1 MKSIN
6 ILLIE
11 LVRRLFM
18 NYLVV
23 GAGNASRPVAR
34 LLNYLGHDVVITD
47 LKDISEFKI
56 EFQRSLIEMEKEGV
70 KLDMANKNPS
80 VDGFEAVYMPPTL
93 PESAPI
99 AQKVQNSDLKVLTNE
114 EFSKIVNDLIPVD
127 IIGITGTM
135 GKTTTTFI
143 TTSLFKQ
150 AGYNVWSCSSL
161 VNNLVSEAI
170 IDGIVKGKAQECDI
184 AIFELP
190 HGTIGLLDRLDI
202 KIGLLTNIAEDH
214 LSEFGGS
221 LELYQQ
227 RKLILEKMSET
238 FIANY
243 SCYDII
249 NPQRDDALYYALD
262 ENVDFK
268 GIVGD
273 ESLTVEYKDDSF
285 TTPFYMM
292 SYFFENSVA
301 ASAVALTYGVKK
313 EDIIDALTDF
323 KGLPAHMEDVGIYNG
338 RKVILDSAFLYDGMK
353 ITLDYFKDESVVL
366 FLDHFDTLSVRDK
379 AEVGEL
385 VSNYDI
391 KTVIASGF
399 NEVTQAVEIEAAQEI
414 LDAIT
419 NPNIEKVAVDN
430 IEIAAEE
437 TFKYSEPGDIILHM
451 GPLIAYDRLT
461 TVEKIMKGLEK
472 GSKKYE

>member
-1 MKSIN
+1 
-6 ILLIE
+6 
-11 LVRRLFM
+11 M

-34 LLNYLGHDVVITD
+34 LLNYLGHNVTVTD
-47 LKDISEFKI
+47 LKDMDSFKI
-56 EFQRSLIEMEKEGV
+56 EFQRSLKEMESEGV
-70 KLDMANKNPS
+70 VLDLNNQNPTL
-80 VDGFEAVYMPPTL
+80 DGIEAVYMPPTL

-99 AQKVQNSDLKVLTNE
+99 YKLIKQSDVEILTNE
-114 EFSKIVNDLIPVD
+114 KFSKIVNDLIPVD

-143 TTSLFKQ
+143 ITSLFRQ
-150 AGYNVWSCSSL
+150 AGYNVWACSSL

-170 IDGIVKGKAQECDI
+170 IDGIVKGKARDCDI

-190 HGTIGLLDRLDI
+190 HGTIGLLNSLNI
-202 KIGLLTNIAEDH
+202 KIGLLTNIGEDH

-221 LELYQQ
+221 VELYQQ
-227 RKLILEKMSET
+227 RKLILESMSET
-238 FIANY
+238 LIANY
-243 SCYDII
+243 SCFDII
-249 NPQRDDALYYALD
+249 SPLRDNALYYALD
-262 ENVDFK
+262 EDVDFK
-268 GIVGD
+268 GTVGD
-273 ESLTVEYKDDSF
+273 ESLTVEYGEDSF

-313 EDIIDALTDF
+313 EDIICALTEF
-323 KGLPAHMEDVGIYNG
+323 KGLPAHMDNVGTYNG
-338 RKVILDSAFLYDGMK
+338 RKVILDSAFLYNGMK

-379 AEVGEL
+379 AEVGQL
-385 VSNYDI
+385 ISDYNL
-391 KTVIASGF
+391 KCVIASGF
-399 NEVTQAVEIEAAQEI
+399 NEVTQEVEMDAAQEI

-419 NPNIEKVAVDN
+419 NPDILKVAVED
-430 IEIAAEE
+430 IEIAACE
-437 TFKYSEPGDIILHM
+437 TLKYSEPGDIILHM

-461 TVEKIMKGLEK
+461 TVDKIMRGLEE
-472 GSKKYE
+472 GVKKYE

>member
-1 MKSIN
+1 
-6 ILLIE
+6 
-11 LVRRLFM
+11 M

-34 LLNYLGHDVVITD
+34 LLNYLGHKVVITD

-70 KLDMANKNPS
+70 ILDLPNKDPS
-80 VDGFEAVYMPPTL
+80 TEGFDAVYMPPTL
-93 PESAPI
+93 PDSATI
-99 AQKVQNSDLKVLTNE
+99 AQKVKNSNIKVLTNE
-114 EFSKIVNDLIPVD
+114 EFSKIVNNLIPVD

-150 AGYNVWSCSSL
+150 AGFKVWSCSSL

-170 IDGIVKGKAQECDI
+170 IDGIVKGKADDCDI

-190 HGTIGLLDRLDI
+190 HGTIGLLNRLNV

-221 LELYQQ
+221 LEKYQQ
-227 RKLILEKMSET
+227 RKLILQAMSET
-238 FIANY
+238 FIANN
-243 SCYDII
+243 SCRDII
-249 NPQRDDALYYALD
+249 EGVRDDAIYYALD
-262 ENVDFK
+262 EDVDFK
-268 GIVGD
+268 GTVG
-273 ESLTVEYKDDSF
+273 EKSLTIKSKDVEF

-301 ASAVALTYGVKK
+301 ASAAALTYGVSEK
-313 EDIIDALTDF
+313 DITDALTVF
-323 KGLPAHMEDVGIYNG
+323 KGLPAHMEDVGDYNG

-391 KTVIASGF
+391 KAVIASGF
-399 NEVTQAVEIEAAQEI
+399 NEVTQEVEMEAAQEI
-414 LDAIT
+414 LDAIS
-419 NPNIEKVAVDN
+419 NPDIEKIAVEN
-430 IEIAAEE
+430 IEIAACE
-437 TFKYSEPGDIILHM
+437 TFKYSRPGDIILHM

-461 TVEKIMKGLEK
+461 TVDKIMKGLEE

>member
-1 MKSIN
+1 
-6 ILLIE
+6 
-11 LVRRLFM
+11 M

-34 LLNYLGHDVVITD
+34 LLNHLGHDVVITD

-56 EFQRSLIEMEKEGV
+56 EFQRSLNQLENEGV
-70 KLDMANKNPS
+70 KLDMANKDPS
-80 VDGFEAVYMPPTL
+80 VDGFDAVYMLPTL

-99 AQKVQNSDLKVLTNE
+99 AQKIAESDLKILTNE
-114 EFSKIVNDLIPVD
+114 EFSEMVNDLIPVD

-150 AGYNVWSCSSL
+150 AGFKVWSCSSL

-170 IDGIVKGKAQECDI
+170 IDGIVTGKADECDI

-190 HGTIGLLDRLDI
+190 HGTIGLLNRLSI

-227 RKLILEKMSET
+227 RKLVLQAMSET
-238 FIANY
+238 FIANN
-243 SCYDII
+243 SCRDII
-249 NPQRDDALYYALD
+249 EKVRDDALYYALD
-262 ENVDFK
+262 EDVDFK
-268 GIVGD
+268 GSVGD
-273 ESLTVEYKDDSF
+273 KSLTIKYENDEF

-301 ASAVALTYGVKK
+301 ASAVALTYGVEK
-313 EDIIDALTDF
+313 EDIIDALTEF
-323 KGLPAHMEDVGIYNG
+323 KGLPAHMEDVGDYNG
-338 RKVILDSAFLYDGMK
+338 RKVILDSAFLYGGMK
-353 ITLDYFKDESVVL
+353 ITLDYFKDDSVVL

-391 KTVIASGF
+391 KVVIASGF
-399 NEVTQAVEIEAAQEI
+399 NEVNQTVEMEAAQEI

-419 NPNIEKVAVDN
+419 NPNIEKVAVET
-430 IEIAAEE
+430 IEKAAEL
-437 TFKYSEPGDIILHM
+437 TFKYSKPGDIILHM

-461 TVEKIMKGLEK
+461 TVEKIMKGLEE

>member
-1 MKSIN
+1 
-6 ILLIE
+6 
-11 LVRRLFM
+11 M

-34 LLNYLGHDVVITD
+34 LLNHLGHSVIITD
-47 LKDISEFKI
+47 LKEITEFKVDVQRILLQMENEGI
-56 EFQRSLIEMEKEGV
+56 E
-70 KLDMANKNPS
+70 LDLGNKNPNLN
-80 VDGFEAVYMPPTL
+80 GIEAVYAPPTL
-93 PESAPI
+93 PDSAPI
-99 AQKVQNSDLKVLTNE
+99 AKLIKESDVSVLTNE
-114 EFSKIVNDLIPVD
+114 DFSEIVNNLIPVD

-150 AGYNVWSCSSL
+150 AGYKVWSCSSL

-170 IDGIVKGKAQECDI
+170 IDGIVKGKAQDCDI

-190 HGTIGLLDRLDI
+190 HGTIGLLNSLNV

-221 LELYQQ
+221 LEKYQQ

-238 FIANY
+238 FIANH
-243 SCYDII
+243 SCFDII
-249 NPQRDDALYYALD
+249 NTQRNDALYYTLD
-262 ENVDFK
+262 EDVDFK
-268 GIVGD
+268 GSVGD
-273 ESLTVEYKDDSF
+273 ESLTIEYKDGKF

-301 ASAVALTYGVKK
+301 ASAVALTYGVKE
-313 EDIIDALTDF
+313 EDIIDALTVF
-323 KGLPAHMEDVGIYNG
+323 KGLPAHMEDVGDYNG

-399 NEVTQAVEIEAAQEI
+399 NEVTQEVEMEAAHEL

-419 NPNIEKVAVDN
+419 NPKIEKVAVED
-430 IEIAAEE
+430 IEIAACE
-437 TFKYSEPGDIILHM
+437 TFRYSVPGDIILHM

-461 TVEKIMKGLEK
+461 TVEKIMKGLDE
-472 GSKKYE
+472 GSKKYD

>member
-1 MKSIN
+1 
-6 ILLIE
+6 
-11 LVRRLFM
+11 M

-34 LLNYLGHDVVITD
+34 LLNHLGHSVIVTD
-47 LKDISEFKI
+47 LKEITEFKSDV
-56 EFQRSLIEMEKEGV
+56 QRILLQMENEGII
-70 KLDMANKNPS
+70 LDLGNKSPNL
-80 VDGFEAVYMPPTL
+80 DGIEAVYAPPTL
-93 PESAPI
+93 PDSAPI
-99 AQKVQNSDLKVLTNE
+99 AKLIKESDVNVLTNE

-150 AGYNVWSCSSL
+150 AGYKVWACSSL

-170 IDGIVKGKAQECDI
+170 IDGIVKGKADDCDI

-190 HGTIGLLDRLDI
+190 HGTIGLLNSLNI

-221 LELYQQ
+221 LEKYQQ
-227 RKLILEKMSET
+227 RKLILESMSET
-238 FIANY
+238 FIANH
-243 SCYDII
+243 SCFDII

-262 ENVDFK
+262 EEVDFK
-268 GIVGD
+268 GSAGD
-273 ESLTVEYKDDSF
+273 ESLTVEYKDGSF

-292 SYFFENSVA
+292 SYFFENSLA
-301 ASAVALTYGVKK
+301 ASAVALTYGIKK
-313 EDIIDALTDF
+313 EDIIDALTVF
-323 KGLPAHMEDVGIYNG
+323 KGLPAHMEDVGDYNG

-399 NEVTQAVEIEAAQEI
+399 NEVTQEVEMSAANEL
-414 LDAIT
+414 LDAIS
-419 NPNIEKVAVDN
+419 NPKIQKVAVEN
-430 IEIAAEE
+430 IEIAACE
-437 TFKYSEPGDIILHM
+437 TFKYSKPGDIILHM

-461 TVEKIMKGLEK
+461 TVEKIMKGLEE

>member
-1 MKSIN
+1 
-6 ILLIE
+6 
-11 LVRRLFM
+11 M

-34 LLNYLGHDVVITD
+34 LLNHLGHNVIITD
-47 LKDISEFKI
+47 LKEIKEFKSDV
-56 EFQRSLIEMEKEGV
+56 QRILIQMENEGIT
-70 KLDMANKNPS
+70 LDLGNKNPNLNN
-80 VDGFEAVYMPPTL
+80 VEAVYAPPTL
-93 PESAPI
+93 PDLAPI
-99 AQKVQNSDLKVLTNE
+99 AKLIKESDVDVLTNKK
-114 EFSKIVNDLIPVD
+114 FSKIVNDLIPVD

-150 AGYNVWSCSSL
+150 AGYKVWSCSSL

-170 IDGIVKGKAQECDI
+170 IDGIVKGKADDCDI

-190 HGTIGLLDRLDI
+190 HGTIGLLNSLNI

-221 LELYQQ
+221 LEKYQQ

-243 SCYDII
+243 SCFDII
-249 NPQRDDALYYALD
+249 NPQRNDALYYALD

-268 GIVGD
+268 GTVGD
-273 ESLTVEYKDDSF
+273 ESLTIEYNGDKF
-285 TTPFYMM
+285 TTPFHMM

-313 EDIIDALTDF
+313 EDIIDALSVF
-323 KGLPAHMEDVGIYNG
+323 KGLPAHMEDVGDYNG

-399 NEVTQAVEIEAAQEI
+399 NEVTQEIEMEAANEL

-419 NPNIEKVAVDN
+419 NPKIQKVAVEN
-430 IEIAAEE
+430 IEIAAAE
-437 TFKYSEPGDIILHM
+437 TFKYSKPGDIILHM

-461 TVEKIMKGLEK
+461 TVEKIMKGLDE
-472 GSKKYE
+472 GSKKYD

>member
-1 MKSIN
+1 
-6 ILLIE
+6 
-11 LVRRLFM
+11 M
-18 NYLVV
+18 NYLIV

-34 LLNYLGHDVVITD
+34 LLNYLNHNVVITD

-70 KLDMANKNPS
+70 ILDLGNSNPS
-80 VDGFEAVYMPPTL
+80 IDGFDGVYMPPTL

-99 AQKVQNSDLKVLTNE
+99 AKMISDSNLKILTNE
-114 EFSKIVNDLIPVD
+114 DFSKIVNDLIPVD

-170 IDGIVKGKAQECDI
+170 IDGIVKGKAQNCDI

-190 HGTIGLLDRLDI
+190 HGTIGLLNRLDI
-202 KIGLLTNIAEDH
+202 KIGLLTNVAEDH

-221 LELYQQ
+221 LEKYQQ

-243 SCYDII
+243 SCFDII
-249 NPQRDDALYYALD
+249 NSQRDDALYYALD
-262 ENVDFK
+262 EDVDFK
-268 GIVGD
+268 GSVGD
-273 ESLTVEYKDDSF
+273 SSLTVSYNNDSF

-301 ASAVALTYGVKK
+301 ASALALTYGIDKN
-313 EDIIDALTDF
+313 DIIAALTEF
-323 KGLPAHMEDVGIYNG
+323 KGLPAHMEDVGEYNG

-366 FLDHFDTLSVRDK
+366 FLDHFDTLSLRDK
-379 AEVGEL
+379 SEVGNL
-385 VSNYDI
+385 ISNYDI
-391 KTVIASGF
+391 KAVIASGF
-399 NEVTQAVEIEAAQEI
+399 NEVTQEVEMSAAQEI

-419 NPNIEKVAVDN
+419 NPNIIKVAVEN
-430 IEIAAEE
+430 IEIAASE
-437 TFKYSEPGDIILHM
+437 TFKYSKPGDIILHM

-461 TVEKIMKGLEK
+461 TVEKIMKGLDG

>member
-1 MKSIN
+1 
-6 ILLIE
+6 
-11 LVRRLFM
+11 M

-34 LLNYLGHDVVITD
+34 LLNHLGHDVVITD

-70 KLDMANKNPS
+70 RLDMANKNPS
-80 VDGFEAVYMPPTL
+80 VEGFEAVYMPPTL
-93 PESAPI
+93 PDSAPI
-99 AQKVQNSDLKVLTNE
+99 AKKVRESDLKVLSNE
-114 EFSKIVNDLIPVD
+114 EFSEMVNDLIPVD

-143 TTSLFKQ
+143 TTSLFRQ

-170 IDGIVKGKAQECDI
+170 IDGIVKGKAEECDI

-190 HGTIGLLDRLDI
+190 HGTIGLLDKLDI

-227 RKLILEKMSET
+227 RKLILERMSET
-238 FIANY
+238 FIANR
-243 SCYDII
+243 SCYNII
-249 NPQRDDALYYALD
+249 NPQRNDALYYALD
-262 ENVDFK
+262 EEVDFK
-268 GIVGD
+268 GSVGD
-273 ESLTVEYKDDSF
+273 ESLTVEYEGDSF
-285 TTPFYMM
+285 TTPFHMM

-313 EDIIDALTDF
+313 EDIIDALTEF
-323 KGLPAHMEDVGIYNG
+323 KGLPAHMEDVGDYNG

-385 VSNYDI
+385 VSNYDV

-399 NEVTQAVEIEAAQEI
+399 NEVTQEVEMEAAQEI

-419 NPNIEKVAVDN
+419 NPDIEKVAVEN
-430 IEIAAEE
+430 IEIAAAE
-437 TFKYSEPGDIILHM
+437 TFKHSKPGDIILHM

-461 TVEKIMKGLEK
+461 TVEKIMKGLEE
-472 GSKKYE
+472 GSRKYE

>member
-1 MKSIN
+1 
-6 ILLIE
+6 
-11 LVRRLFM
+11 M

-70 KLDMANKNPS
+70 KLDMANKDPS
-80 VDGFEAVYMPPTL
+80 VEGFEAVYMPPTL

-99 AQKVQNSDLKVLTNE
+99 AQKVNDSDLKVLTNE
-114 EFSKIVNDLIPVD
+114 EFSKMVNDLIPVD

-227 RKLILEKMSET
+227 RKMVLEAMSET
-238 FIANY
+238 FIANH

-249 NPQRDDALYYALD
+249 SPKRADALYYALD

-268 GIVGD
+268 GTVGD
-273 ESLTVEYKDDSF
+273 KSLTVEYGEDSF

-313 EDIIDALTDF
+313 EDIIDALTEF
-323 KGLPAHMEDVGIYNG
+323 KGLPAHMEDVGNYNG

-385 VSNYDI
+385 VSNYNI

-399 NEVTQAVEIEAAQEI
+399 NEVTQEVEMSAAQEI

-419 NPNIEKVAVDN
+419 NPDIEKVAVEN
-430 IEIAAEE
+430 IEIAACE

-461 TVEKIMKGLEK
+461 TVDKIMKGLEE

>member
-1 MKSIN
+1 
-6 ILLIE
+6 
-11 LVRRLFM
+11 M

-34 LLNYLGHDVVITD
+34 LLNHLGHSVVITD

-56 EFQRSLIEMEKEGV
+56 EFQRSLNQLEKEGV

-80 VDGFEAVYMPPTL
+80 VDGFDAVYMPPTL

-99 AQKVQNSDLKVLTNE
+99 AQKIAESDLKILTNE
-114 EFSKIVNDLIPVD
+114 EFSEIVDDLIPVD

-150 AGYNVWSCSSL
+150 AGYKVWSCSSL

-170 IDGIVKGKAQECDI
+170 IDGIVTGKADECDI

-190 HGTIGLLDRLDI
+190 HGTIGLLNRLNI

-227 RKLILEKMSET
+227 RKLVLQAMSET
-238 FIANY
+238 FIANN
-243 SCYDII
+243 SCRDII
-249 NPQRDDALYYALD
+249 EKVRDDAIYYALD
-262 ENVDFK
+262 EDVDFK
-268 GIVGD
+268 GTVGD
-273 ESLTVEYKDDSF
+273 KSLTVKYENGEF

-301 ASAVALTYGVKK
+301 ASAAALTYGVNK
-313 EDIIDALTDF
+313 EDIIDALTEF
-323 KGLPAHMEDVGIYNG
+323 KGLPAHMEDVGDYNG

-353 ITLDYFKDESVVL
+353 ITLDYFKDDSVVL

-391 KTVIASGF
+391 KVVIASGF
-399 NEVTQAVEIEAAQEI
+399 NEVNQTVEMEAAQEI

-419 NPNIEKVAVDN
+419 NPNIEKVAVET
-430 IEIAAEE
+430 IEKAAEL
-437 TFKYSEPGDIILHM
+437 TFKYSKPGDIILHM

-461 TVEKIMKGLEK
+461 TVDKIMKGLEE

>member
-1 MKSIN
+1 
-6 ILLIE
+6 
-11 LVRRLFM
+11 M

-34 LLNYLGHDVVITD
+34 LLNYLGHKVVITD

-70 KLDMANKNPS
+70 ILDLPNKDPS
-80 VDGFEAVYMPPTL
+80 TDGFDAVYMPPTL
-93 PESAPI
+93 PDSAPI
-99 AQKVQNSDLKVLTNE
+99 AQKVKNSNLKVLTNE
-114 EFSKIVNDLIPVD
+114 EFSRIVNDLIPVD

-150 AGYNVWSCSSL
+150 AGFKVWSCSSL

-170 IDGIVKGKAQECDI
+170 IDGIVKGKADDCDI

-190 HGTIGLLDRLDI
+190 HGTIGLLNRLNV

-221 LELYQQ
+221 LEKYQQ
-227 RKLILEKMSET
+227 RKLVLQAMSET
-238 FIANY
+238 FIANN
-243 SCYDII
+243 SCRDII
-249 NPQRDDALYYALD
+249 ESVRDDAIYYALD
-262 ENVDFK
+262 EDVDFK
-268 GIVGD
+268 GTVG
-273 ESLTVEYKDDSF
+273 EKSLTIKSKDVEF

-301 ASAVALTYGVKK
+301 ASAAALTYGVSEK
-313 EDIIDALTDF
+313 DITDALTVF
-323 KGLPAHMEDVGIYNG
+323 KGLPAHMEDVGDYNG
-338 RKVILDSAFLYDGMK
+338 RRVILDSAFLYDGMK

-391 KTVIASGF
+391 KAVIASGF
-399 NEVTQAVEIEAAQEI
+399 NEVTQEVEMEAAQEI
-414 LDAIT
+414 LDAIS
-419 NPNIEKVAVDN
+419 NPDIEKIAVEN
-430 IEIAAEE
+430 IEIAACEA
-437 TFKYSEPGDIILHM
+437 FKYSRPGDIILHM

-461 TVEKIMKGLEK
+461 TVDKIMKGLEE

>member
-1 MKSIN
+1 MK
-6 ILLIE
+6 
-11 LVRRLFM
+11 
-18 NYLVV
+18 YLVI

-34 LLNYLGHDVVITD
+34 LLNHLGHDVIVTD
-47 LKDISEFKI
+47 LKEITEFKTDV
-56 EFQRSLIEMEKEGV
+56 QRILLQMENEGI
-70 KLDMANKNPS
+70 KLDLGNKNPNL
-80 VDGFEAVYMPPTL
+80 DGIEAVYAPPTL
-93 PESAPI
+93 PDSAPI
-99 AQKVQNSDLKVLTNE
+99 AKLIKESDAYVLTNE
-114 EFSKIVNDLIPVD
+114 DFSRIVNDLIPVD

-150 AGYNVWSCSSL
+150 AGYKVWSCSSL

-170 IDGIVKGKAQECDI
+170 IDGIVKGKADDCDI

-190 HGTIGLLDRLDI
+190 HGTIGLLNSLDI

-221 LELYQQ
+221 LEKYQQ
-227 RKLILEKMSET
+227 RKLILERMSET

-243 SCYDII
+243 SCFDII
-249 NPQRDDALYYALD
+249 NPQRNDALYYALD

-268 GIVGD
+268 GTVGD
-273 ESLTVEYKDDSF
+273 ESLTIEYNGDKF
-285 TTPFYMM
+285 TTPFHMM

-313 EDIIDALTDF
+313 EDIIDALSVF
-323 KGLPAHMEDVGIYNG
+323 KGLPAHMEDVGDYNG

-399 NEVTQAVEIEAAQEI
+399 NEVTQEIEMEAANEL

-419 NPNIEKVAVDN
+419 NPKIQKVAVEN
-430 IEIAAEE
+430 IEIAAAE
-437 TFKYSEPGDIILHM
+437 TFKYSKPGDIILHM

-461 TVEKIMKGLEK
+461 TVEKIMKGLDE
-472 GSKKYE
+472 GSKKYD

>member
-1 MKSIN
+1 
-6 ILLIE
+6 
-11 LVRRLFM
+11 M

-34 LLNYLGHDVVITD
+34 LLNHLGHKVTVTD
-47 LKDISEFKI
+47 LKDMDSFKI
-56 EFQRSLIEMEKEGV
+56 EFQRSLKEMESEGV
-70 KLDMANKNPS
+70 ILDLNNQNPTL
-80 VDGFEAVYMPPTL
+80 DGIEAVYMPPTL

-99 AQKVQNSDLKVLTNE
+99 AKLIKDSDVKILTNE

-143 TTSLFKQ
+143 TTSIFKA

-170 IDGIVKGKAQECDI
+170 IDGIVKGKAQGCDI

-190 HGTIGLLDRLDI
+190 HGTIGLLNRLDI

-238 FIANY
+238 FIANR
-243 SCYDII
+243 SCFDII
-249 NPQRDDALYYALD
+249 NAQRDDALYYALD
-262 ENVDFK
+262 EEVDFK
-268 GIVGD
+268 GTVGD
-273 ESLTVEYKDDSF
+273 ESLAVEYGEDSF

-292 SYFFENSVA
+292 SYFFENSVG

-313 EDIIDALTDF
+313 EDIVNALTEF
-323 KGLPAHMEDVGIYNG
+323 KGLPAHMDDVGTYNG

-353 ITLDYFKDESVVL
+353 ITLDYFKDDSVVL

-391 KTVIASGF
+391 KAVIASGF
-399 NEVTQAVEIEAAQEI
+399 NEVTQKVEMEAAQEI

-419 NPNIEKVAVDN
+419 NPDIEKVACED
-430 IEIAAEE
+430 IEIAAEL

-461 TVEKIMKGLEK
+461 TVDKIMKGLEK
-472 GSKKYE
+472 GVKKYE

>member
-1 MKSIN
+1 
-6 ILLIE
+6 
-11 LVRRLFM
+11 M

-34 LLNYLGHDVVITD
+34 LLNHLGHDVVITD

-70 KLDMANKNPS
+70 RLDMANKDPS

-93 PESAPI
+93 PDSAPI
-99 AQKVQNSDLKVLTNE
+99 AKKVRESDLKVLSNE
-114 EFSKIVNDLIPVD
+114 EFSQMVNDLIPVD

-143 TTSLFKQ
+143 TTSLFRQ

-170 IDGIVKGKAQECDI
+170 IDGIVKGKAEECDI

-227 RKLILEKMSET
+227 RKLILERMSET
-238 FIANY
+238 FIANR
-243 SCYDII
+243 SCYNII
-249 NPQRDDALYYALD
+249 NPQRNDALYYALD
-262 ENVDFK
+262 EEVDFK

-273 ESLTVEYKDDSF
+273 ESLTIEYGDDSF
-285 TTPFYMM
+285 TTPFHMM

-323 KGLPAHMEDVGIYNG
+323 KGLPAHMEDVGDYNG

-399 NEVTQAVEIEAAQEI
+399 NEVTQEVEMQAAQEI

-419 NPNIEKVAVDN
+419 NPNIEKVAVEN
-430 IEIAAEE
+430 IEIAAAE
-437 TFKYSEPGDIILHM
+437 TFRHSKPGDIILHM

-461 TVEKIMKGLEK
+461 TVDKIMKGLEE
-472 GSKKYE
+472 GSRKYE

>member
-1 MKSIN
+1 MK
-6 ILLIE
+6 
-11 LVRRLFM
+11 
-18 NYLVV
+18 YLVV

-70 KLDMANKNPS
+70 KLDLPNKDPS
-80 VDGFEAVYMPPTL
+80 VDGFDAVYVPPTL
-93 PESAPI
+93 PETAPI
-99 AQKVQNSDLKVLTNE
+99 ALKIKDSDLKVLTNE
-114 EFSKIVNDLIPVD
+114 EFSKTVNDLIPVD

-135 GKTTTTFI
+135 GKTTTTYI

-170 IDGIVKGKAQECDI
+170 IDGIVKGKAQDCDI

-190 HGTIGLLDRLDI
+190 HGTIGLLNKLNI

-227 RKLILEKMSET
+227 RKMILEAMSET

-243 SCYDII
+243 SCYEII
-249 NPQRDDALYYALD
+249 NPKRSDALYYALD
-262 ENVDFK
+262 EDVDFK

-273 ESLTVEYKDDSF
+273 KSLTIEYSQDSF

-301 ASAVALTYGVKK
+301 ASAAALTYGVKK
-313 EDIIDALTDF
+313 EDIIDALTEF
-323 KGLPAHMEDVGIYNG
+323 KGLPAHMEDVGNYNG

-353 ITLDYFKDESVVL
+353 ITLDYFKDDSVVL

-399 NEVTQAVEIEAAQEI
+399 NEVTQEVEMEAAQEI

-419 NPNIEKVAVDN
+419 NENIEKVAVEN
-430 IEIAAEE
+430 IEKAAEL

-461 TVEKIMKGLEK
+461 TVDKIMKGLEI
-472 GSKKYE
+472 GSRKYE

>member
-1 MKSIN
+1 
-6 ILLIE
+6 
-11 LVRRLFM
+11 M

-34 LLNYLGHDVVITD
+34 LLNHLGHDVTITD

-56 EFQRSLIEMEKEGV
+56 EFQRSLNEIEKEGV
-70 KLDMANKNPS
+70 KLDLANKDPG
-80 VDGFEAVYMPPTL
+80 VDGFDACYMPPTL
-93 PESAPI
+93 PDSAPI
-99 AQKVQNSDLKVLTNE
+99 AKKVKDSNLNVLTNE

-150 AGYNVWSCSSL
+150 AGYKVWSCSSL

-170 IDGIVKGKAQECDI
+170 IDGIVKGKADECDI

-190 HGTIGLLDRLDI
+190 HGTIGLLNRLNV

-221 LELYQQ
+221 VELYQQ
-227 RKLILEKMSET
+227 RKLVLEAMSET
-238 FIANY
+238 FIANN
-243 SCYDII
+243 SCRDII
-249 NPQRDDALYYALD
+249 SKIRDNAIYYALD
-262 ENVDFK
+262 EDVDFK
-268 GIVGD
+268 GTAGD
-273 ESLTVEYKDDSF
+273 KSLTIEYDNGKF
-285 TTPFYMM
+285 TTPFNMM

-301 ASAVALTYGVKK
+301 ASAVALTYGVN
-313 EDIIDALTDF
+313 ENDIIDALTVF
-323 KGLPAHMEDVGIYNG
+323 KGLPAHMEDVGNYNG

-391 KTVIASGF
+391 KVVIASGF
-399 NEVTQAVEIEAAQEI
+399 NEVTQEVEMEAAEEI

-419 NPNIEKVAVDN
+419 NPNIEKVAVET
-430 IEIAAEE
+430 IEIAACE

-461 TVEKIMKGLEK
+461 TVDKIMKGLEK
-472 GSKKYE
+472 GSRKYE

>member
-1 MKSIN
+1 
-6 ILLIE
+6 
-11 LVRRLFM
+11 M

-34 LLNYLGHDVVITD
+34 LLNHLGHSVIITD

-70 KLDMANKNPS
+70 VLDLGNKNPTL
-80 VDGFEAVYMPPTL
+80 DGIEAVYMPPTL
-93 PESAPI
+93 PDSAPI
-99 AQKVQNSDLKVLTNE
+99 AKLIKESDVDVLTNE
-114 EFSKIVNDLIPVD
+114 EFSKIVNGLIPVD

-170 IDGIVKGKAQECDI
+170 IDGIVKGKAKDCDI

-190 HGTIGLLDRLDI
+190 HGTIGLLNRLNV

-227 RKLILEKMSET
+227 RKLILESMSET
-238 FIANY
+238 FIANH
-243 SCYDII
+243 SCFDII
-249 NPQRDDALYYALD
+249 NPQRNDALYYALD
-262 ENVDFK
+262 EDIDFK

-273 ESLTVEYKDDSF
+273 ESLTIEYKGGKF

-301 ASAVALTYGVKK
+301 ASAVALTYGIK
-313 EDIIDALTDF
+313 ESDIIDALTVF
-323 KGLPAHMEDVGIYNG
+323 KGLPAHMEDVGDYNG

-366 FLDHFDTLSVRDK
+366 FLDHR
-379 AEVGEL
+379 
-385 VSNYDI
+385 
-391 KTVIASGF
+391 
-399 NEVTQAVEIEAAQEI
+399 
-414 LDAIT
+414 
-419 NPNIEKVAVDN
+419 
-430 IEIAAEE
+430 
-437 TFKYSEPGDIILHM
+437 
-451 GPLIAYDRLT
+451 
-461 TVEKIMKGLEK
+461 
-472 GSKKYE
+472 

>member
-1 MKSIN
+1 
-6 ILLIE
+6 
-11 LVRRLFM
+11 M

-34 LLNYLGHDVVITD
+34 LLNHLGHNVVITD
-47 LKDISEFKI
+47 LKEITAFKSDV
-56 EFQRSLIEMEKEGV
+56 QRILLQMENEGIT
-70 KLDMANKNPS
+70 LDLGNQNPNLE
-80 VDGFEAVYMPPTL
+80 GIEAVYAPPTL
-93 PESAPI
+93 PDSAPI
-99 AQKVQNSDLKVLTNE
+99 AKLIAQSEVYILTNE
-114 EFSKIVNDLIPVD
+114 KFSKIVNDLIPVD

-150 AGYNVWSCSSL
+150 AGYKVWSCSSL

-170 IDGIVKGKAQECDI
+170 IDGIVKGKADECDI

-190 HGTIGLLDRLDI
+190 HGTIGLLNSLNI

-221 LELYQQ
+221 LEKYQQ

-243 SCYDII
+243 SCFDII
-249 NPQRDDALYYALD
+249 NPQRSDALYYALD
-262 ENVDFK
+262 EDVDFK
-268 GIVGD
+268 GSIGD
-273 ESLTVEYKDDSF
+273 KSLTVQYDGGSF

-313 EDIIDALTDF
+313 EDIIDALSVF
-323 KGLPAHMEDVGIYNG
+323 KGLPAHMEDVGDYYG

-379 AEVGEL
+379 AEVGQL

-399 NEVTQAVEIEAAQEI
+399 NEVTQEVEMPAAEE
-414 LDAIT
+414 LLNAIT
-419 NPNIEKVAVDN
+419 NPEIQKVAVEN
-430 IEIAAEE
+430 IEIAAAE

-461 TVEKIMKGLEK
+461 TVEKIMKGLDE
-472 GSKKYE
+472 GSKKYD

>member
-1 MKSIN
+1 
-6 ILLIE
+6 
-11 LVRRLFM
+11 M

-34 LLNYLGHDVVITD
+34 LLNHLGHKVTVTD
-47 LKDISEFKI
+47 LKDMDSFKI
-56 EFQRSLIEMEKEGV
+56 EFQRSLKEMESEGV
-70 KLDMANKNPS
+70 ILDLNNQNPTL
-80 VDGFEAVYMPPTL
+80 DGIEAVYMPPTL

-99 AQKVQNSDLKVLTNE
+99 AKLIKDSDVKILTNE

-143 TTSLFKQ
+143 TTSIFKA
-150 AGYNVWSCSSL
+150 AGYSVWSCSSL

-170 IDGIVKGKAQECDI
+170 IDGIVKGKAQDCDI

-190 HGTIGLLDRLDI
+190 HGTIGLLNRLDI

-238 FIANY
+238 FIANR
-243 SCYDII
+243 SCFDII
-249 NPQRDDALYYALD
+249 NAQRDDALYYALD
-262 ENVDFK
+262 EEVDFK
-268 GIVGD
+268 GTVGD
-273 ESLTVEYKDDSF
+273 ESLTVEYGEDSF

-292 SYFFENSVA
+292 SYFFENSVG

-313 EDIIDALTDF
+313 EDIVKALTEF
-323 KGLPAHMEDVGIYNG
+323 KGLPAHMDDVGTYNG

-353 ITLDYFKDESVVL
+353 ITLDYFKDDSVVL

-391 KTVIASGF
+391 KAVIASGF
-399 NEVTQAVEIEAAQEI
+399 NEVTQRVEMEAAQEI

-419 NPNIEKVAVDN
+419 NPDIEKVACED
-430 IEIAAEE
+430 IEIAAEL

-461 TVEKIMKGLEK
+461 TVDKIMKGLEK
-472 GSKKYE
+472 GVKKYE

>member
-1 MKSIN
+1 MK
-6 ILLIE
+6 
-11 LVRRLFM
+11 
-18 NYLVV
+18 YLVV

-70 KLDMANKNPS
+70 KLDLPNKDPS
-80 VDGFEAVYMPPTL
+80 VDGFDAVYVPPTL
-93 PESAPI
+93 PETAPI
-99 AQKVQNSDLKVLTNE
+99 ALKIRGSDLKVLTNE
-114 EFSKIVNDLIPVD
+114 EFSKTVNDLIPVD

-135 GKTTTTFI
+135 GKTTTTYI

-170 IDGIVKGKAQECDI
+170 IDGIVKGRAQDCDI

-190 HGTIGLLDRLDI
+190 HGTIGLLNKLNI

-227 RKLILEKMSET
+227 RKMILEAMSET

-249 NPQRDDALYYALD
+249 NPKRSDALYYALD
-262 ENVDFK
+262 EDVDFK

-273 ESLTVEYKDDSF
+273 KSSTIEYSKESF

-301 ASAVALTYGVKK
+301 ASAAALTYGVKK
-313 EDIIDALTDF
+313 EDIIDALTEF
-323 KGLPAHMEDVGIYNG
+323 KGLPAHMEDVGNYNG

-353 ITLDYFKDESVVL
+353 ITLDYFKDDSVVL

-399 NEVTQAVEIEAAQEI
+399 NEVTQQVEMEAAQEI

-419 NPNIEKVAVDN
+419 NESIEKVAVET
-430 IEIAAEE
+430 IEKAAEL
-437 TFKYSEPGDIILHM
+437 TFKYSKPGDIILHM

-461 TVEKIMKGLEK
+461 TVDKIMKGLEI
-472 GSKKYE
+472 GSRKYE

>member
-1 MKSIN
+1 
-6 ILLIE
+6 
-11 LVRRLFM
+11 M

-34 LLNYLGHDVVITD
+34 LLNHLGHKVTVTD
-47 LKDISEFKI
+47 LKDMDSFKI
-56 EFQRSLIEMEKEGV
+56 EFQRSLKEMESEGV
-70 KLDMANKNPS
+70 ILDLNNQNPTL
-80 VDGFEAVYMPPTL
+80 DGIEAVYMPPTL

-99 AQKVQNSDLKVLTNE
+99 AKLIKDSDVKILTNE

-143 TTSLFKQ
+143 TTSIFKA

-170 IDGIVKGKAQECDI
+170 IDGIVKGKAQDCDI

-190 HGTIGLLDRLDI
+190 HGTIGLLNRLDI

-238 FIANY
+238 FIANR
-243 SCYDII
+243 SCFDII
-249 NPQRDDALYYALD
+249 NAQRDDALYYALD
-262 ENVDFK
+262 EEVDFK
-268 GIVGD
+268 GTVGD
-273 ESLTVEYKDDSF
+273 ESLTVEYGEDSF

-292 SYFFENSVA
+292 SYFFENSVG

-313 EDIIDALTDF
+313 EDIVKALTEF
-323 KGLPAHMEDVGIYNG
+323 KGLPAHMDDVGTYNG

-353 ITLDYFKDESVVL
+353 ITLDYFKDDSVVL

-391 KTVIASGF
+391 KAVIASGF
-399 NEVTQAVEIEAAQEI
+399 NEVTQRVEMEAAQEI

-419 NPNIEKVAVDN
+419 NPDIEKVVCED
-430 IEIAAEE
+430 IEIAAEL

-461 TVEKIMKGLEK
+461 TVDKIMKGLEK
-472 GSKKYE
+472 GVKKYE

>member
-1 MKSIN
+1 
-6 ILLIE
+6 
-11 LVRRLFM
+11 M

-34 LLNYLGHDVVITD
+34 LLNHLGHKVTVTD
-47 LKDISEFKI
+47 LKDMDSFKI
-56 EFQRSLIEMEKEGV
+56 EFQRSLKEMESEGV
-70 KLDMANKNPS
+70 ILDLNNQNPTL
-80 VDGFEAVYMPPTL
+80 DGIEAVYMPPTL

-99 AQKVQNSDLKVLTNE
+99 AKLIKDSDVKILTNE

-143 TTSLFKQ
+143 TTSIFKA
-150 AGYNVWSCSSL
+150 AGYSVWSCSSL

-170 IDGIVKGKAQECDI
+170 IDGIVKGKAQDCDI

-190 HGTIGLLDRLDI
+190 HGTIGLLNRLDI

-238 FIANY
+238 FIANG
-243 SCYDII
+243 SCFDII
-249 NPQRDDALYYALD
+249 NAQRDDALYYALD
-262 ENVDFK
+262 EEVDFK
-268 GIVGD
+268 GTVGD
-273 ESLTVEYKDDSF
+273 ESLTVEYGEDSF

-292 SYFFENSVA
+292 SYFFENSVG

-313 EDIIDALTDF
+313 EDIVNALTEF
-323 KGLPAHMEDVGIYNG
+323 KGLPAHMDDVGTYNG

-353 ITLDYFKDESVVL
+353 ITLDYFKDDSVVL

-391 KTVIASGF
+391 KAVIASGF
-399 NEVTQAVEIEAAQEI
+399 NEVTQRVEMEAAQEI

-419 NPNIEKVAVDN
+419 NPDIEKVACED
-430 IEIAAEE
+430 IEIAAEL

-461 TVEKIMKGLEK
+461 TVDKIMKGLEK
-472 GSKKYE
+472 GVKKYE

>member
-1 MKSIN
+1 
-6 ILLIE
+6 
-11 LVRRLFM
+11 M

-34 LLNYLGHDVVITD
+34 LLNYLGHNVTVTD
-47 LKDISEFKI
+47 LKDMDSFKI
-56 EFQRSLIEMEKEGV
+56 EFQRSLKEMESEGV
-70 KLDMANKNPS
+70 VLDLNNQNPTL
-80 VDGFEAVYMPPTL
+80 DGIEAVYMPPTL

-99 AQKVQNSDLKVLTNE
+99 YKLIKQSDVEILTNE
-114 EFSKIVNDLIPVD
+114 KFSKIVNDLIPVD

-143 TTSLFKQ
+143 ITSLFRQ
-150 AGYNVWSCSSL
+150 AGYNVWACSSL

-170 IDGIVKGKAQECDI
+170 IDGIVKGKARDCDI

-190 HGTIGLLDRLDI
+190 HGTIGLLNSLNI
-202 KIGLLTNIAEDH
+202 KIGLLTNIGEDH

-221 LELYQQ
+221 VELYQQ
-227 RKLILEKMSET
+227 RKLILESMSET
-238 FIANY
+238 LIANY
-243 SCYDII
+243 SCFDII
-249 NPQRDDALYYALD
+249 SPLRDNALYYALD
-262 ENVDFK
+262 EDVDFK
-268 GIVGD
+268 GTVGD
-273 ESLTVEYKDDSF
+273 ESLTVEYGEDSF

-313 EDIIDALTDF
+313 EDIICALTGF
-323 KGLPAHMEDVGIYNG
+323 KGLPAHMDNVGTYNG

-379 AEVGEL
+379 AEVGQL
-385 VSNYDI
+385 ISDYNL
-391 KTVIASGF
+391 KCVIASGF
-399 NEVTQAVEIEAAQEI
+399 NEVTQEVEMDAAQEI

-419 NPNIEKVAVDN
+419 NPDILKVAVED
-430 IEIAAEE
+430 IEIAACE
-437 TFKYSEPGDIILHM
+437 TLKYSEPGDIILHM

-461 TVEKIMKGLEK
+461 TVDKIMRGLEE
-472 GSKKYE
+472 GVKKYE

>member
-1 MKSIN
+1 MK
-6 ILLIE
+6 
-11 LVRRLFM
+11 
-18 NYLVV
+18 YLVV

-70 KLDMANKNPS
+70 KLDLPNKDPS
-80 VDGFEAVYMPPTL
+80 VDGFDAVYVPPTL
-93 PESAPI
+93 PETAPI
-99 AQKVQNSDLKVLTNE
+99 ALKIKDSDLKVLTNE
-114 EFSKIVNDLIPVD
+114 EFSKTVNDLIPVD

-135 GKTTTTFI
+135 GKTTTTYI

-170 IDGIVKGKAQECDI
+170 IEGIVKGKAQDCDI

-190 HGTIGLLDRLDI
+190 HGTIGLLNKLNI

-227 RKLILEKMSET
+227 RKMILEAMSET

-243 SCYDII
+243 SCYEII
-249 NPQRDDALYYALD
+249 NPKRSDALYYALD
-262 ENVDFK
+262 EDVDFK

-273 ESLTVEYKDDSF
+273 KSLTIEYSQDSF

-301 ASAVALTYGVKK
+301 ASAAALTYGVKK
-313 EDIIDALTDF
+313 EDIIDALTEF
-323 KGLPAHMEDVGIYNG
+323 KGLPAHMEDVGNYNG

-353 ITLDYFKDESVVL
+353 ITLDYFKDDSVVL

-399 NEVTQAVEIEAAQEI
+399 NEVTQEVEMEAAQEI

-419 NPNIEKVAVDN
+419 NENIEKVAVEN
-430 IEIAAEE
+430 IEKAAEL

-461 TVEKIMKGLEK
+461 TVDKIMKGLEI
-472 GSKKYE
+472 GSRKYE

>member
-1 MKSIN
+1 
-6 ILLIE
+6 
-11 LVRRLFM
+11 M

-34 LLNYLGHDVVITD
+34 LLNHLGHDVVITD

-56 EFQRSLIEMEKEGV
+56 EFQRSLNQLENEGV
-70 KLDMANKNPS
+70 KLDMANKDPS
-80 VDGFEAVYMPPTL
+80 VDGFDAVYMPPTL

-99 AQKVQNSDLKVLTNE
+99 AQKIAESDLKILTNE
-114 EFSKIVNDLIPVD
+114 EFSEMVNDLIPVD

-150 AGYNVWSCSSL
+150 AGFKVWSCSSL

-170 IDGIVKGKAQECDI
+170 IDGIVTGKADECDI

-190 HGTIGLLDRLDI
+190 HGTIGLLNRLSI

-227 RKLILEKMSET
+227 RKLVLQAMSET
-238 FIANY
+238 FIANN
-243 SCYDII
+243 SCRDII
-249 NPQRDDALYYALD
+249 EKVRDDALYYALD
-262 ENVDFK
+262 EDVDFK
-268 GIVGD
+268 GSVGD
-273 ESLTVEYKDDSF
+273 KSLTIKYENDEF

-301 ASAVALTYGVKK
+301 ASAVALTYGVEK
-313 EDIIDALTDF
+313 EDIIDALTEF
-323 KGLPAHMEDVGIYNG
+323 KGLPAHMEDVGDYNG
-338 RKVILDSAFLYDGMK
+338 RKVILDSAFLYGGMK
-353 ITLDYFKDESVVL
+353 ITLDYFKDDSVVL

-391 KTVIASGF
+391 KVVIASGF
-399 NEVTQAVEIEAAQEI
+399 NEVNQTVEMEAAQEI

-419 NPNIEKVAVDN
+419 NPNIEKVAVET
-430 IEIAAEE
+430 IEKAAEL
-437 TFKYSEPGDIILHM
+437 TFKYSKPGDIILHM

-461 TVEKIMKGLEK
+461 TVEKIMKGLEE

>member
-1 MKSIN
+1 
-6 ILLIE
+6 
-11 LVRRLFM
+11 M

-34 LLNYLGHDVVITD
+34 LLNYLGHNVTVTD
-47 LKDISEFKI
+47 LKDIDSFKI
-56 EFQRSLIEMEKEGV
+56 EFQRSLKEMESEGV
-70 KLDMANKNPS
+70 ILDLNNQNPTL
-80 VDGFEAVYMPPTL
+80 DGIEAVYMPPTL

-99 AQKVQNSDLKVLTNE
+99 YKLIKQSDVEILTNE
-114 EFSKIVNDLIPVD
+114 KFSKIVNDLIPVD

-143 TTSLFKQ
+143 ITSLFRQ
-150 AGYNVWSCSSL
+150 AGYNVWACSSL

-170 IDGIVKGKAQECDI
+170 IDGIVKGKARDCDI

-190 HGTIGLLDRLDI
+190 HGTIGLLNSLNI
-202 KIGLLTNIAEDH
+202 KIGLLTNIGEDH

-221 LELYQQ
+221 VELYQQ
-227 RKLILEKMSET
+227 RKLILESMSET
-238 FIANY
+238 LIANY
-243 SCYDII
+243 SCFDII
-249 NPQRDDALYYALD
+249 SPLRDNALYYALD
-262 ENVDFK
+262 EDVDFK
-268 GIVGD
+268 GTVGD
-273 ESLTVEYKDDSF
+273 ESLTVEYGEDSF

-313 EDIIDALTDF
+313 EDIICALTEF
-323 KGLPAHMEDVGIYNG
+323 KGLPAHMDNVGTYNG
-338 RKVILDSAFLYDGMK
+338 RKVILDSAFLYNGMK

-379 AEVGEL
+379 AEVGQL
-385 VSNYDI
+385 ISDYNL
-391 KTVIASGF
+391 KCVIASGF
-399 NEVTQAVEIEAAQEI
+399 NEVTQEVEMDAAQEI

-419 NPNIEKVAVDN
+419 NPDILKVAVED
-430 IEIAAEE
+430 IEIAACE
-437 TFKYSEPGDIILHM
+437 TLKYSEPGDIILHM

-461 TVEKIMKGLEK
+461 TVDKIMRGLEE
-472 GSKKYE
+472 GVKKYE

>member
-1 MKSIN
+1 MK
-6 ILLIE
+6 
-11 LVRRLFM
+11 
-18 NYLVV
+18 YLVV

-70 KLDMANKNPS
+70 KLDLPNKDPS
-80 VDGFEAVYMPPTL
+80 VDGFDAVYVPPTL
-93 PESAPI
+93 PETAPI
-99 AQKVQNSDLKVLTNE
+99 ALKIRDSDLKVLTNE
-114 EFSKIVNDLIPVD
+114 EFSKTVNDLIPVD

-135 GKTTTTFI
+135 GKTTTTYI

-170 IDGIVKGKAQECDI
+170 IDGIVKGKAQDCDI

-190 HGTIGLLDRLDI
+190 HGTIGLLNKLNI

-227 RKLILEKMSET
+227 RKMILEAMSET

-249 NPQRDDALYYALD
+249 NPKRSDALYYALD
-262 ENVDFK
+262 EDVDFK

-273 ESLTVEYKDDSF
+273 KSLTIEYSQDSF

-301 ASAVALTYGVKK
+301 ASAAALTYGVKK
-313 EDIIDALTDF
+313 EDIIDALTEF
-323 KGLPAHMEDVGIYNG
+323 KGLPAHMEDVGNYNG

-353 ITLDYFKDESVVL
+353 ITLDYFKDDSVVL

-399 NEVTQAVEIEAAQEI
+399 NEVTQEVEMEAAQEI

-419 NPNIEKVAVDN
+419 NENIEKVAVEN
-430 IEIAAEE
+430 IEKAAEL

-461 TVEKIMKGLEK
+461 TVDKIMKGLEI
-472 GSKKYE
+472 GSRKYE

>member
-1 MKSIN
+1 
-6 ILLIE
+6 
-11 LVRRLFM
+11 M

-34 LLNYLGHDVVITD
+34 LLNHLGHKVTVTD
-47 LKDISEFKI
+47 LKDMDSFKI
-56 EFQRSLIEMEKEGV
+56 EFQRSLKEMESEGV
-70 KLDMANKNPS
+70 ILDLNNQNPTL
-80 VDGFEAVYMPPTL
+80 DGIEAVYMPPTL

-99 AQKVQNSDLKVLTNE
+99 AKLIKDSDVKILTNE

-143 TTSLFKQ
+143 TTSIFKA
-150 AGYNVWSCSSL
+150 AGYSVWSCSSL

-170 IDGIVKGKAQECDI
+170 IDGIVKGKAQDCDI

-190 HGTIGLLDRLDI
+190 HGTIGLLNRLDI

-238 FIANY
+238 FIANG
-243 SCYDII
+243 SCFDII
-249 NPQRDDALYYALD
+249 NAQRDDALYYALD
-262 ENVDFK
+262 EEVDFK
-268 GIVGD
+268 GTVGD
-273 ESLTVEYKDDSF
+273 ESLTVEYGEDSF

-292 SYFFENSVA
+292 SYFFENSVG

-313 EDIIDALTDF
+313 EDIVKALTEF
-323 KGLPAHMEDVGIYNG
+323 KGLPAHMDDVGTYNG

-353 ITLDYFKDESVVL
+353 ITLDYFKDDSVVL

-391 KTVIASGF
+391 KAVIASGF
-399 NEVTQAVEIEAAQEI
+399 NEVTQRVEMEAAQEI

-419 NPNIEKVAVDN
+419 NPDIEKVACED
-430 IEIAAEE
+430 IEIAAEL

-461 TVEKIMKGLEK
+461 TVDKIMKGLEK
-472 GSKKYE
+472 GVKKYE